1 MPVGCL
7 RCPQT
12 QLHFY
17 ARKSSS
23 LLMGTSVGDCSKQ
36 AYPFYIIEGWQI
48 AVKFN
53 VPNSVLFWSCNSGR
67 SYPNEH
73 HALPTMC
80 CVTVR
85 A

>member
-1 MPVGCL
+1 
-7 RCPQT
+7 
-12 QLHFY
+12 
-17 ARKSSS
+17 
-23 LLMGTSVGDCSKQ
+23 MGTSVGDCSKQ

-80 CVTVR
+80 CVTVVPDFVQPLEQLYVADSISR
-85 A
+85 